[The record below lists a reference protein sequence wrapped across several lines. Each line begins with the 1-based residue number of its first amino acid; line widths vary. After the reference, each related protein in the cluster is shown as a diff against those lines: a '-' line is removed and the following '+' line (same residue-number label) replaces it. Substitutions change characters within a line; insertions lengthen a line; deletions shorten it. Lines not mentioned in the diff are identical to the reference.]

1 MTGGFHFL
9 QRFPAR
15 RLGVG
20 LAAGFN
26 CSDWN
31 IRKLDGSGEVL
42 AACGGSG
49 LVKDAGFSLPTL
61 LSTTSAQ
68 TLSGTWQ
75 QTTRKLRA
83 VVRRTDSRNSR
94 STT

>member
-1 MTGGFHFL
+1 
-9 QRFPAR
+9 
-15 RLGVG
+15 VG
-20 LAAGFN
+20 PAAGFN
-26 CSDWN
+26 CPDWKM
-31 IRKLDGSGEVL
+31 RKLDGSGEVL
-42 AACGGSG
+42 AACGGIG
-49 LVKDAGFSLPTL
+49 LVKDAGFSLPMLLPML

-75 QTTRKLRA
+75 QTTRELRA